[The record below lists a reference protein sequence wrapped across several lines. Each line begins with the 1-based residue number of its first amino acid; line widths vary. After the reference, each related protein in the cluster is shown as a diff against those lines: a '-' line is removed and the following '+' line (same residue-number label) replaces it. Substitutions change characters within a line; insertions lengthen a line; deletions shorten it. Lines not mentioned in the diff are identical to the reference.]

1 MDSLILRV
9 GCFIHKT
16 SILNIRKI
24 FNHTAICAREHF
36 NRFLEKIVQYVSRIF
51 PNTPPDIEATKKEIW
66 TDLSVLYYKY
76 DYDFQKRAF
85 REVLV
90 EMSDKIS
97 EGKWATIYK
106 RIYRNNNK
114 VMSFT
119 RTL

>member
-9 GCFIHKT
+9 GCFMYKT
-16 SILNIRKI
+16 CILNIRRI
-24 FNHTAICAREHF
+24 FIQTAICAREHF
-36 NRFLEKIVQYVSRIF
+36 EQFLGKIVQYLSRIF
-51 PNTPPDIEATKKEIW
+51 PNAPPDIDVMKNEIW

-106 RIYRNNNK
+106 RIYRNNK
-114 VMSFT
+114 VMSFP

>member
-1 MDSLILRV
+1 MHYI
-9 GCFIHKT
+9 
-16 SILNIRKI
+16 
-24 FNHTAICAREHF
+24 
-36 NRFLEKIVQYVSRIF
+36 SRIF
-51 PNTPPDIEATKKEIW
+51 PNIPPDIDTVKKEIW

-114 VMSFT
+114 VMSFP